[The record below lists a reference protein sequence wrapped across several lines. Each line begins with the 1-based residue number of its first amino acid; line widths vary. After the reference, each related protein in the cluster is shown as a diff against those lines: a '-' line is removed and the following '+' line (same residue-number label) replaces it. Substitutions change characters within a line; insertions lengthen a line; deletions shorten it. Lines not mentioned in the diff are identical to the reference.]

1 MSTIASNKNTKYHA
15 HCHHPH
21 HSSCVYFKGVWKSEK
36 KKRRNKQNKTKQE
49 KKVTHLNKKN

>member
-36 KKRRNKQNKTKQE
+36 KKEKQNKTKQE
-49 KKVTHLNKKN
+49 KKVTHI